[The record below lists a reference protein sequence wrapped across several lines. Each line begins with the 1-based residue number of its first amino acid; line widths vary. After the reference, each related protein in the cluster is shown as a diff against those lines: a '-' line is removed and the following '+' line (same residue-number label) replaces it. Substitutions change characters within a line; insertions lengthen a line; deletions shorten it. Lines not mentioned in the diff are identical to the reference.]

1 MKPNLFRLGTVF
13 AIFFLAAL
21 CPMLVLAHNEL
32 LKTEPAAG
40 AALKTAPAHVELW
53 LSEKPDLTIS
63 KIAVKGPSGP
73 VEMGPIHSLP
83 DKSLI
88 ADFKGKLS
96 NGQYVV
102 NWQTAGDDGHVSKG
116 QFSFTVKSGL

>member
-1 MKPNLFRLGTVF
+1 
-13 AIFFLAAL
+13 
-21 CPMLVLAHNEL
+21 
-32 LKTEPAAG
+32 
-40 AALKTAPAHVELW
+40 
-53 LSEKPDLTIS
+53 
-63 KIAVKGPSGP
+63 
-73 VEMGPIHSLP
+73 MGPIHSLP
-83 DKSLI
+83 DKSLV